1 MPQDSLPLF
10 PLGVVL
16 FPGAELPLHIFEE
29 RYKEMIA
36 DVMRDESEFGVV
48 LASEKGM
55 ANIGCTA
62 VVERVLKQYPDGRMD
77 ILVRGRRRFEII
89 LIDEARSY
97 LRASIAM
104 LTDEDNGEA
113 SDLIR
118 QRVLS
123 YWVKL
128 MMMEHGGLVEEVP
141 SDSRPGLS
149 FLVAQLL
156 PDVEFRQ
163 QLLSLSS
170 EKERMEALANYL
182 PTYLEREKVTRHV
195 RRVAPLNGH
204 ASHAREVTES

>member
-1 MPQDSLPLF
+1 MSQDALPLF

-29 RYKEMIA
+29 RYKEMIG
-36 DVMRDESEFGVV
+36 DVMRDKVEFGVV

-62 VVERVLKQYPDGRMD
+62 VVEKVLKQYPDGRMD
-77 ILVRGRRRFEII
+77 ILARGLRRFEII
-89 LIDEARSY
+89 LLDEARSY
-97 LRASIAM
+97 LRASVAY
-104 LTDEDNGEA
+104 LSDEDEISEA
-113 SDLIR
+113 SDLTR

-128 MMMEHGGLVEEVP
+128 MMMEHGGLVEEMP
-141 SDSRPGLS
+141 AENRPGLS
-149 FLVAQLL
+149 FVVGQLV

-163 QLLSLSS
+163 QLLTMRG
-170 EKERMEALANYL
+170 ERERMEALAGFL
-182 PTYLEREKVTRHV
+182 PSYFEREKAMRHV

-204 ASHAREVTES
+204 ASHAREVTE